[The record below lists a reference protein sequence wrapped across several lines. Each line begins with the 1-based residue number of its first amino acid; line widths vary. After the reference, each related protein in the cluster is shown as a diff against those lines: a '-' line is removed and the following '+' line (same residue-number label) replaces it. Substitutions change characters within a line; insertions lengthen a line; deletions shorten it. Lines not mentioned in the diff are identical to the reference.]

1 MSDAVYWSFSLRKK
15 KISSH
20 VDSNLWRLL
29 VCMTKMAEFQQGRL
43 HICFLRIRRS
53 ISCCVER
60 NRRTFFVVKVR
71 DKSSFCV
78 SYIRSFVI
86 EPTRDSAGWEAT
98 LMNRV
103 TGGTGNRWTGHR
115 CCFHAEIFCHHG
127 NTWQVL
133 RSHTL
138 FLTVVTLISIVVY
151 SKASPNPHY
160 PQQPLLMNC
169 ACEVKVKGIEEDAN
183 GCF

>member
-1 MSDAVYWSFSLRKK
+1 M
-15 KISSH
+15 
-20 VDSNLWRLL
+20 DSNLWRLL

-71 DKSSFCV
+71 DRSSFCV
-78 SYIRSFVI
+78 SDIRSFVI
-86 EPTRDSAGWEAT
+86 EPTRDSAGWETT

-115 CCFHAEIFCHHG
+115 CCFHAEIFRHHG
-127 NTWQVL
+127 NTWQVF

-151 SKASPNPHY
+151 SKASPP
-160 PQQPLLMNC
+160 PLPSTTPSDELRLRGEGQRDWRG
-169 ACEVKVKGIEEDAN
+169 CEWMLLTSYLRPAWSLHA
-183 GCF
+183 

>member
-1 MSDAVYWSFSLRKK
+1 M
-15 KISSH
+15 
-20 VDSNLWRLL
+20 DSNLWRLL

-127 NTWQVL
+127 NTWQVF

-151 SKASPNPHY
+151 SKASPPTTPNNPFWWIAHARWRSKGLKRMRMDAFNIL
-160 PQQPLLMNC
+160 PE
-169 ACEVKVKGIEEDAN
+169 ACLIPARLTTHW
-183 GCF
+183 